1 MHMELHLVIMSRG
14 CEKKELTPEEA
25 MQYVT
30 GYSLAVIAETR
41 RIGGISEPEV
51 KHQGACSSFVPGL
64 PAEHLGVS
72 AFCPFGP
79 VLVTPQ
85 LLPDP
90 GELSVTVTVN
100 DVAREVRAEGSNLMQ
115 IQEYVFN
122 RSSRMGI

>member
-1 MHMELHLVIMSRG
+1 MESHLVIMSRG

-25 MQYVT
+25 IQCVT

-41 RIGGISEPEV
+41 MLGDTSEPED
-51 KHQGACSSFVPGL
+51 KHQGACLSFVPGL
-64 PAEHLGVS
+64 PAEHLGVN

-90 GELSVTVTVN
+90 GELTVTVTVN
-100 DVAREVRAEGSNLMQ
+100 DVAREVRAQGSNLIQ
-115 IQEYVFN
+115 IQEYVLV
-122 RSSRMGI
+122 RSSRTGI

>member
-1 MHMELHLVIMSRG
+1 MELHLVIMSRG

-41 RIGGISEPEV
+41 RIGDTSEPEV
-51 KHQGACSSFVPGL
+51 KHQGTCFGFVTGF
-64 PAEHLGVS
+64 PAEHLGVN

-100 DVAREVRAEGSNLMQ
+100 DVVTEVRAEGSNLLQ
-115 IQEYVFN
+115 IQEYVLIS
-122 RSSRMGI
+122 SSRTGI